1 MIRLGPSVRVY
12 AFCAAV
18 DMRKGFEGLL
28 ALAQRASQT
37 PLCGDLYLFVGRDR
51 KRAKVLY
58 FDGTGLCLFH
68 KRLETGRFACLWRA
82 PQGATLPLSLSE
94 LQLFLEGCALVG
106 QKPLSPPPLAPSA
119 LRARAPADPCHNR
132 T

>member
-1 MIRLGPSVRVY
+1 MIRLGPTTRVY

-28 ALAQRASQT
+28 ALAQRSSEHALS
-37 PLCGDLYLFVGRDR
+37 GDLYLFVGRDR

-68 KRLETGRFACLWRA
+68 KRLERGRFACLWRK
-82 PQGATLPLSLSE
+82 PQDATLPLSWTE
-94 LQLFLEGCALVG
+94 LQLFLEGC
-106 QKPLSPPPLAPSA
+106 
-119 LRARAPADPCHNR
+119 
-132 T
+132 

>member
-1 MIRLGPSVRVY
+1 VLRLGPSVRAF
-12 AFCAAV
+12 AFCDAV

-28 ALAQRASQT
+28 ALAQRAFDK

-68 KRLETGRFACLWRA
+68 KRLEQGRFACLWRA
-82 PQGATLPLSLSE
+82 PHEATLGLSTTE
-94 LQLFLEGCALVG
+94 LHLFLEGCALVG
-106 QKPLSPPPLAPSA
+106 KQPLSPAPLPASA
-119 LRARAPADPCHNR
+119 LRTHRKIPA
-132 T
+132 

>member
-12 AFCAAV
+12 AFCDAV
-18 DMRKGFEGLL
+18 DLRKGFEGLL
-28 ALAQRASQT
+28 ALAQRT
-37 PLCGDLYLFVGRDR
+37 FDKPLCGDLYLFVGRDR

-68 KRLETGRFACLWRA
+68 KRLEQGRFACLWRT
-82 PQGATLPLSLSE
+82 PHQATLPLSTTE

-106 QKPLSPPPLAPSA
+106 KQPLSPAPLPASA
-119 LRARAPADPCHNR
+119 LRARREKPAC
-132 T
+132 

>member
-12 AFCAAV
+12 AFCDAV

-28 ALAQRASQT
+28 ALSQRTFEA

-68 KRLETGRFACLWRA
+68 KRLEQGRFACLWHA
-82 PQGATLPLSLSE
+82 PHEATLGLSPTE

-106 QKPLSPPPLAPSA
+106 KQPLSPAPLPASA
-119 LRARAPADPCHNR
+119 LRTRRCIPTC
-132 T
+132 